1 MNDHLIS
8 VLMVNYNHEHTI
20 KKTIKSVLNQTY
32 KNIQFIIVDDGSTDL
47 SCNIVEQFDDK
58 RIELYK
64 LEKNEHICYATNVGF
79 DKVKG
84 KYLARIDS
92 DDIWYPNFLEKQM
105 MFMEEQPERK
115 ICFTWCDWIDEEDN
129 NINHLVPEWLG
140 LCDVK
145 FNSQRE
151 WLKQFYFEGNCLM
164 HSAVVMET
172 ELMREIGGFEPAY
185 RQLHDFDYWV
195 RIAKRYNI
203 YIIPERLACIRK
215 FRTGRDNAS
224 TPTKINT
231 IRTFNE
237 YMDIRA
243 TMFDGMSDETFIEAF
258 GDQFVCSDSR
268 SEEELKCEKAFMLC
282 KPQRGWDG
290 IPPEGI
296 RRLKSLFES
305 SRSKVLLEDKY
316 HFSIKDLYEL
326 TSTHIYSDPVLKE
339 EYSTYIGELNEKLQV
354 SYNEKCNLQ
363 KEVLGLNEQI
373 SVYKNS
379 TSWKVTRPLRFVGKM
394 IRGITSAILGNFII
408 H

>member
-1 MNDHLIS
+1 MMDDYLIS
-8 VLMVNYNHEHTI
+8 VLMVNYNHENTI
-20 KKTIKSVLNQTY
+20 EATIRSVLNQTY
-32 KNIQFIIVDDGSTDL
+32 KNIQFVIVDDGSTDN
-47 SCNIVEQFDDK
+47 SNDIVKSFKDE
-58 RIELYK
+58 RIELYS
-64 LEKNEHICYATNVGF
+64 LGKNEHICYATNYGF
-79 DKVKG
+79 ERVKG

-92 DDIWYPNFLEKQM
+92 DDIWYPDFLEKQM
-105 MFMEEQPERK
+105 IFMKQKSECR

-129 NINHLVPEWLG
+129 NINHLVPEWLR

-145 FNSQRE
+145 FNSQKE

-172 ELMREIGGFEPAY
+172 ELMREIGSFEPAY

-215 FRTGRDNAS
+215 FRTGSDNAS
-224 TPTKINT
+224 APTKTNT

-243 TMFDGMSDETFIEAF
+243 TMFDDMSDETFIEAF
-258 GDQFVCSDSR
+258 GDQFVCSDSM
-268 SEEELKCEKAFMLC
+268 SEEELECEKAFMLC

-290 IPPEGI
+290 TPPEGI

-305 SRSKVLLEDKY
+305 SRSKALLEDKY

-326 TSTHIYSDPVLKE
+326 TSAHIYSDTVLKE
-339 EYSTYIGELNEKLQV
+339 EYSTYIRELNERLEA
-354 SYNEKCNLQ
+354 SNNEKQNLE
-363 KEVLGLNEQI
+363 KEVLGLNAQI
-373 SVYKNS
+373 SVYQNS

-394 IRGITSAILGNFII
+394 LRGRE
-408 H
+408 

>member
-1 MNDHLIS
+1 MNNHLIS

-47 SCNIVEQFDDK
+47 SCDIVEQFDDK

-92 DDIWYPNFLEKQM
+92 DDIWYPDFLEKQM
-105 MFMEEQPERK
+105 MFMKQKPECR

-145 FNSQRE
+145 FNSQKE
-151 WLKQFYFEGNCLM
+151 WLRQFYFDGNCLM

-172 ELMREIGGFEPAY
+172 ELMREIGNFEPAY

-215 FRTGRDNAS
+215 FRTGSDNAS
-224 TPTKINT
+224 APTKTNT

-243 TMFDGMSDETFIEAF
+243 AMFDDMSDETFIEAF
-258 GDQFVCSDSR
+258 GDQFVCSDSM

-305 SRSKVLLEDKY
+305 SRSKALLEDKY
-316 HFSIKDLYEL
+316 HFSIQDLYEL
-326 TSTHIYSDPVLKE
+326 TSAHIYSDPVLKE
-339 EYSTYIGELNEKLQV
+339 EYNTYIRELNERLEATN
-354 SYNEKCNLQ
+354 NEKQNLE
-363 KEVLGLNEQI
+363 KEVLGLNAQI
-373 SVYKNS
+373 SVYQNS

-394 IRGITSAILGNFII
+394 LRGRE
-408 H
+408 